1 MKIPLKAREKLE
13 YIYVTS
19 AIKGLY
25 LIGELLSKRG
35 RAKTMT
41 VSELYHLLQYLVADG
56 KGDYQVT
63 CEAFT
68 VGTDDDI
75 EIDNDNKEISF

>member
-1 MKIPLKAREKLE
+1 
-13 YIYVTS
+13 
-19 AIKGLY
+19 
-25 LIGELLSKRG
+25 
-35 RAKTMT
+35 MT

-75 EIDNDNKEISF
+75 EIDNNNKEISFWKVVMYMLVNSNADK

>member
-1 MKIPLKAREKLE
+1 
-13 YIYVTS
+13 
-19 AIKGLY
+19 
-25 LIGELLSKRG
+25 
-35 RAKTMT
+35 MT

-75 EIDNDNKEISF
+75 EIDNNNKEISFCKVVVYMLVNSNADK

>member
-1 MKIPLKAREKLE
+1 
-13 YIYVTS
+13 
-19 AIKGLY
+19 
-25 LIGELLSKRG
+25 
-35 RAKTMT
+35 MT
-41 VSELYHLLQYLVADG
+41 VSELCHLLQYLVADG

-75 EIDNDNKEISF
+75 EIDNNNKEISF

>member
-1 MKIPLKAREKLE
+1 
-13 YIYVTS
+13 
-19 AIKGLY
+19 
-25 LIGELLSKRG
+25 
-35 RAKTMT
+35 MT
-41 VSELYHLLQYLVADG
+41 VSELYYLLQYLVADG

-75 EIDNDNKEISF
+75 EIDNNNKEISFWKVVMYMLVNSNADK

>member
-1 MKIPLKAREKLE
+1 M
-13 YIYVTS
+13 
-19 AIKGLY
+19 
-25 LIGELLSKRG
+25 
-35 RAKTMT
+35 
-41 VSELYHLLQYLVADG
+41 G